1 MRRLLKNKIVSG
13 LTAAM
18 LILTAAV
25 PSMTVL
31 GDGTSG
37 PSSYAYTKD
46 VVTSTETDS
55 VLSVAQCNENLKWNS
70 LQVEVEDS
78 DITLE
83 GLMPVGAEAEAK
95 DVTLEQEADVASV
108 MDAATELDAT
118 EGTMVAAFDI
128 SIKEGN
134 DEYQPN
140 EEHPIKVTI
149 SDERFEENDEL
160 IILHLKDDEGE
171 EVEVVE
177 DYDVIDGELSF
188 EATGFSVYEII
199 NRNSTVKPPATA
211 NDYDGK
217 SYGLMSYTSGTHG
230 FALMAGDDNVHALI
244 QLITRKTSNK
254 NGRTLYVD
262 EKSEVT
268 KWQFHW
274 VERNKYKLSA
284 VTAEGTVYLAVSGD
298 DLTLVESEAAATVFE
313 LTEGNNNDRVSL
325 STGGKYV
332 TFNIEG
338 DGTNTTYSFGLSS
351 TASSL
356 SWLSLVDFV
365 TLTNSDLISYSADR
379 VSISEVENGDTIII
393 YTRIWNKTT
402 KKYDIYAVDYNGTLY
417 PCYASGGKI
426 LWVGDGSGS
435 LEWKFTEYYDK
446 VTKEPNNYY
455 ELYNPYSQKF
465 IAPQIIPN
473 QVLSSGKLGIHIPRR
488 RKGAYYSEITAW
500 DSHKYAYVGLKAE
513 LIPGETDKY
522 HLVPCSE
529 STAIPFYFAKP
540 EELNQSDSLHK
551 VDTVDNTLHGITI
564 KMKNFAGDINGTGSG
579 ATEQQQY
586 ILYDAF
592 DAGNPTDGL
601 LSTSLEENGYPVTTK
616 KATEK
621 SGKKVPIQN
630 IGGLFAGAE
639 TVNHLFLENEY
650 NSSGYFQFDSTEN
663 FATLKAT
670 NDGNFTVYREL
681 GTSYNT
687 ANKPT
692 LKHGQFYPYNIISEG
707 NYSRD
712 NPENLFST
720 DARPNSNTRGALADS
735 EPRKYEKL
743 YSAGSTGKVDGQDY
757 IDFYFGME
765 LEAEFVQTVSGFDS
779 WGHDIIFEFKGDDD
793 FWLYVDDELVLDLG
807 GIHSAL
813 GGTVNFR
820 TGEVHMDKD
829 NTPNKEG
836 INTTLRDIF
845 KANYLSRGMSETE
858 ADDELDEIFEKN
870 EQGQYTFKDYSRHKM
885 KAFYMERGG
894 GASNLKMKFN
904 LASVTPGSVVLNK
917 KIDGEGQDL
926 LDKDFLEYPFQI
938 YYTPIKEDGTHG
950 EEKLLDNNSQV
961 GVRYQSD
968 GEPVKFNSFYRPPGF
983 TDEEAYKNVYFIN
996 PTKNTEILFPEKIYQ
1011 YRIVE
1016 CAVDSSVYDKVLINN
1031 EEPDEDHKSETK
1043 GLVSYSSVLAE
1054 AGTAP
1059 SVTFDNHT
1067 RGDIV
1072 KSLKFRKV
1080 LVDDKGEEIE
1090 DEDGAKFD
1098 FRLRLSPVEVSED
1111 EIPLSNMYNYYVLSP
1126 KPAEKICRFD
1136 ESQGGFVDTGMEYNQ
1151 ENIQR
1156 VKNGGV
1162 AGLAIEDIEFKTSP
1176 FGAISNIPVGYTVCV
1191 PGLPIGSVFK
1201 VTEEVKPGYGV
1212 FDYKR
1217 ELGTRINEDGDVEQI
1232 PSYYVYDEEHEEVG
1246 KIIST
1251 ENAIMTVKN
1260 QKGFGYTVK
1269 KKWSDLDITDSH
1281 DPIYVGIYVDG
1292 EYLPGSLKKI
1302 ESPAVST
1309 YYFWTS
1315 LKKKPNGTAR
1325 WDFTG
1330 YEAKEIKI
1338 NSGTPTC
1345 SEDGSVTNEDE
1356 LSFSPL
1362 KAGDTI
1368 SLKAERTESATPEG
1382 QPREKEFDYL
1392 VSYEQ
1397 GTFDGNT
1404 QTDTIKNTRKGG
1416 IAIRLFKWDSTAPL
1430 AGGTF
1435 SLKDS
1440 SGKTVGSYTSDSEG
1454 KVAII
1459 YEFERNELYTL
1470 SQDSAPEGYV
1480 GLRKTLTFKVDDQG
1494 NVSLYKKDG
1503 STEWGSTDTEETKW
1517 VSSSPGVNGID
1528 AFIDVHNKPF
1538 NFKLVKEQNG
1548 KPSNKLGGAHF
1559 ALYKQVF
1566 TTINGNVKGKDPM
1579 PGFEDMVTMSGE
1591 VDICGGNS
1599 GRTIDPG
1606 DNGSV
1611 FYLTETQAPLN
1622 YTKLTED
1629 IVFRISP
1636 LGVPSVISEA
1646 YEGNLVET
1654 EDSYVYTLSVPN
1666 TKQNSNMMSLVVTKK
1681 IAGNMGD
1688 RTKEFDFTLSTNNT
1702 SGTYD
1707 WTLNGVIQTEKMS
1720 ASNGQFRLGDGDE
1733 AVIMVPKGTVVTVS
1747 ENADGYKPSVIYNGA
1762 DPEEV
1767 NQKEITVNDDS
1778 RLEFT
1783 NTYETL
1789 IPTGVWISI
1798 GGLIAAFIIT
1808 SAGVIWFKRRGIVQ
1822 DKVE

>member
-1 MRRLLKNKIVSG
+1 MICKYSQQK
-13 LTAAM
+13 
-18 LILTAAV
+18 
-25 PSMTVL
+25 
-31 GDGTSG
+31 
-37 PSSYAYTKD
+37 
-46 VVTSTETDS
+46 
-55 VLSVAQCNENLKWNS
+55 
-70 LQVEVEDS
+70 
-78 DITLE
+78 
-83 GLMPVGAEAEAK
+83 
-95 DVTLEQEADVASV
+95 
-108 MDAATELDAT
+108 
-118 EGTMVAAFDI
+118 
-128 SIKEGN
+128 
-134 DEYQPN
+134 
-140 EEHPIKVTI
+140 
-149 SDERFEENDEL
+149 
-160 IILHLKDDEGE
+160 
-171 EVEVVE
+171 
-177 DYDVIDGELSF
+177 
-188 EATGFSVYEII
+188 
-199 NRNSTVKPPATA
+199 
-211 NDYDGK
+211 
-217 SYGLMSYTSGTHG
+217 
-230 FALMAGDDNVHALI
+230 
-244 QLITRKTSNK
+244 ITRS
-254 NGRTLYVD
+254 
-262 EKSEVT
+262 
-268 KWQFHW
+268 
-274 VERNKYKLSA
+274 
-284 VTAEGTVYLAVSGD
+284 
-298 DLTLVESEAAATVFE
+298 
-313 LTEGNNNDRVSL
+313 
-325 STGGKYV
+325 
-332 TFNIEG
+332 
-338 DGTNTTYSFGLSS
+338 
-351 TASSL
+351 
-356 SWLSLVDFV
+356 
-365 TLTNSDLISYSADR
+365 LIS
-379 VSISEVENGDTIII
+379 N
-393 YTRIWNKTT
+393 
-402 KKYDIYAVDYNGTLY
+402 
-417 PCYASGGKI
+417 
-426 LWVGDGSGS
+426 
-435 LEWKFTEYYDK
+435 
-446 VTKEPNNYY
+446 
-455 ELYNPYSQKF
+455 
-465 IAPQIIPN
+465 
-473 QVLSSGKLGIHIPRR
+473 
-488 RKGAYYSEITAW
+488 YYSEITAW

-564 KMKNFAGDINGTGSG
+564 KMKDFDGDLKGSTSG
-579 ATEQQQY
+579 CTEQKGY
-586 ILYDAF
+586 IDNTTF
-592 DAGNPTDGL
+592 TAGAATTDL
-601 LSTSLEENGYPVTTK
+601 LSNKLGENGYPVVK
-616 KATEK
+616 KNQK
-621 SGKKVPIQN
+621 SLGD
-630 IGGLFAGAE
+630 LFAEAQP
-639 TVNHLFLENEY
+639 VNHLFLENEY
-650 NSSGYFQFDSTEN
+650 NSSGYFEFDSTQN
-663 FATLKAT
+663 FATLMET
-670 NDGNFTVYREL
+670 NDGNFTVYREI
-681 GTSYNT
+681 GTAYDP
-687 ANKPT
+687 NKTT
-692 LKHGQFYPYNIISEG
+692 LKHGQFFPYNTISVG

-712 NPENLFST
+712 NLENTYTS
-720 DARPNSNTRGALADS
+720 DARPGQTNTGKMPETD
-735 EPRKYEKL
+735 PRKYEKL
-743 YSAGSTGKVDGQDY
+743 YSAGSTGDNAPADGQPLVNC
-757 IDFYFGME
+757 YFGME
-765 LEAEFVQTVSGFDS
+765 LEAEFVQTVSGLDS

-813 GGTVNFR
+813 GGSVNFR

-845 KANYLSRGMSETE
+845 KAHYESRMSETE
-858 ADDELDEIFEKN
+858 AKAKLDEIFEKN

-1111 EIPLSNMYNYYVLSP
+1111 EIPLANMYKYYVLSP

-1392 VSYEQ
+1392 VSYER

-1404 QTDTIKNTRKGG
+1404 QTDTISNTRKGG
-1416 IAIRLFKWDSTAPL
+1416 IAIRLFKWDSTDPL

-1440 SGKTVGSYTSDSEG
+1440 TGKTVGSYTSDSEG

-1459 YEFERNELYTL
+1459 YEFERDELYTL

-1480 GLRKTLTFKVDDQG
+1480 GLQKKLTFIVDDQG

-1566 TTINGNVKGKDPM
+1566 TAINGNVKGKDPM

-1599 GRTIDPG
+1599 GRSIDPG
-1606 DNGSV
+1606 ADGCV
-1611 FYLTETQAPLN
+1611 LYLTETQAPLN
-1622 YTKLTED
+1622 YNKLSED
-1629 IVFRISP
+1629 IIFRLSP
-1636 LGVPSVISEA
+1636 LGIPTIISGSG
-1646 YEGNLVET
+1646 EGNLVET
-1654 EDSYVYTLSVPN
+1654 DDSYVFTLTVPN
-1666 TKQNSNMMSLVVTKK
+1666 TKINPDVVALTVTKK
-1681 IAGNMGD
+1681 VAGNMGD
-1688 RTKEFDFTLSTNNT
+1688 RTKEFDFTFRTNNT
-1702 SGTYD
+1702 STTYD
-1707 WTLNGVIQTEKMS
+1707 WTLNGVVQTQKLS
-1720 ASNGQFRLGDGDE
+1720 GNGGQFKLGDGDE
-1733 AVIMVPKGTVVTVS
+1733 AIIMVPKGTVVTVS
-1747 ENADGYKPSVIYNGA
+1747 ENPDGYTPSLVFNGETPEDA
-1762 DPEEV
+1762 D
-1767 NQKEITVNDDS
+1767 NKTVTMSDDS

-1783 NTYETL
+1783 NTYKTE
-1789 IPTGVWISI
+1789 IPTGVWFGA
-1798 GGLIAAFIIT
+1798 GGLLIMLLIIVT
-1808 SAGVIWFKRRGIVQ
+1808 GMVWTKRRGIRIG
-1822 DKVE
+1822 KMK